1 VPHFVA
7 IGGTAPQTLSG
18 RGSEIMHLLVGVAS
32 VAVILLILV
41 DAFEAMLQPRRVT
54 HRFRFTRLFYRSS
67 WSTCRFLAQGFHQP
81 QRREAFLSL
90 FGPLSLLILFCLWAT
105 GLILA
110 FGTLHWALAT
120 SLVIHPD
127 SWYLWTYAYMSGVT
141 FFTLGYGDI
150 TPIDRIG
157 QMLAVVEAGTGFG
170 FIAVVIGYL
179 PTLYQSFSQRERT
192 IGLLDAR
199 AGSPP
204 TASELLGRL
213 AAAERLPNVETLL
226 QEWESWSADLLDSHL
241 SFPVLSFY
249 RSQHLNQSW
258 LAALTMILD
267 TCSLL
272 LVGVKQADR
281 YQAQLT
287 FAMARHAAV
296 DLALVLW
303 VPPVN
308 VPYDRLPS
316 EKLAEIFDKLRAAG
330 CAGCDVSLAEKKLTE
345 LRAMYEPTVYG
356 LSQRLLFTIPAFTPD
371 KPAVD
376 NWQTSPWSK
385 RTPGIGNLPTI
396 SDEHFA

>member
-1 VPHFVA
+1 M
-7 IGGTAPQTLSG
+7 
-18 RGSEIMHLLVGVAS
+18 RLLVGVAS
-32 VAVILLILV
+32 VVVIVLILL

-54 HRFRFTRLFYRSS
+54 HRFRFTRLFYRNS
-67 WSTCRFLAQGFHQP
+67 WSLCRLVAQMFRHP
-81 QRREAFLSL
+81 RRREAFLSL
-90 FGPLSLLILFCLWAT
+90 FGPLSLLVLFCLWGI

-110 FGTLHWALAT
+110 FATLHWGLATALAARQA
-120 SLVIHPD
+120 
-127 SWYLWTYAYMSGVT
+127 SWNLGTYIYMSGVT
-141 FFTLGYGDI
+141 FFTLGYGDV
-150 TPIDRIG
+150 TPVDRPG
-157 QMLAVVEAGTGFG
+157 QALAVIEAGIGFG

-179 PTLYQSFSQRERT
+179 PTLYQAFSQRERT

-204 TASELLGRL
+204 TAAELVGRL
-213 AAAERLPNVETLL
+213 AAAGRLHSVEGFL
-226 QEWESWSADLLDSHL
+226 QEWEAWSADLLDSHL

-249 RSQHLNQSW
+249 RSQHENQSW
-258 LAALTMILD
+258 LAALTVILD

-303 VPPVN
+303 VPPTQ
-308 VPYDRLPS
+308 VPYERLPP
-316 EKLAEIFDKLRAAG
+316 EKLAEIFAKLQAG
-330 CAGCDVSLAEKKLTE
+330 GCSGCDVSLAEKKLTE
-345 LRAMYEPTVYG
+345 LRAMYEPVVYG
-356 LSQRLLFTIPAFTPD
+356 LSQRLLFNLPAFAPD

-385 RTPGIGNLPTI
+385 RTPGIGNLPYVG
-396 SDEHFA
+396 DEHFA